1 MKTHGEAKYC
11 TVNCFFRRFGELA
24 IRRALGARPLH
35 ILWLVFSQAMRP
47 VLVGIVLGV
56 AVAIGLTSLL
66 TTMLFG
72 VSATDPLTLP
82 GHAWTVGLA
91 LSSLFRPCHQGRMTD
106 DAASG

>member
-1 MKTHGEAKYC
+1 LHGEL
-11 TVNCFFRRFGELA
+11 FFRRFGELA
-24 IRRALGARPLH
+24 IRRAPGARPLP

-82 GHAWTVGLA
+82 ASCSDGRPR